1 MRCPD
6 CHSPDT
12 RVLDK
17 RDTADAA
24 TTRRRRVCAGCGHR
38 FTTYERPELPAL
50 MVVKSDR
57 RRQEF
62 DRAKLRHGLQLA
74 CTKRPISSETI
85 ERVVDQIEAEL
96 RARDSAEVPSTV
108 IGDLAMNKLRQLDQ
122 VAYVRFAS
130 VYRDFADISLFEEEV
145 RALVERGAEAPAAT
159 P

>member
-1 MRCPD
+1 M
-6 CHSPDT
+6 
-12 RVLDK
+12 LDK
-17 RDTADAA
+17 RDTADAS

-62 DRAKLRHGLQLA
+62 DRNKLRHGLQLA
-74 CTKRPISSETI
+74 CTKRPISQETI

-96 RARDSAEVPSTV
+96 RARDSAEVPSSV
-108 IGDLAMNKLRQLDQ
+108 IGDLAMNKLRRLDQ

-145 RALVERGAEAPAAT
+145 RALVERGEAPAAT
-159 P
+159 S